1 MAVFSLK
8 PAAVALALFG
18 TFPNSV
24 TARSKNLDR
33 LLTEPKPNGSKF
45 VSHLPLPRTNIMTRD
60 GREIVQQP
68 VQVVTDTAPDGNTRH
83 LATGTIECVLW
94 ELNIDFQGY
103 DEDYWLCNFEDPS
116 LFGGDPNKKI
126 YTVEDGEELTT
137 EAFHEFLELNAVTSG
152 KTVIV
157 LSEAA
162 VFDDKM
168 IINIDDILALKEK
181 DNHTEPA
188 RQQNLRKQDR
198 RQRRLTKKE
207 GDIKTLVVRVRAEN
221 SDPPSAADLSSD
233 IFYDQANLKTQYEA
247 CSYGKLTV
255 DPYLQGMTGV
265 NGDTVNVPNAAPGVI
280 EITINESV
288 DSNNNGNYKALE
300 AAANT
305 KLREVLGTSQPDD
318 LFDAVIFCMPPGAG
332 NWLAYAYV
340 GRWDS
345 YYNDNWC
352 QSMSTLLH
360 EVGHNLGLRHSGEYT
375 GSSAEMEY
383 GDQSGLMGFSYNLDD
398 TPLMCFNPA
407 KNVQLGWYS
416 DSVIEISRT
425 ALTSEPQTFLLNGVA
440 DYGDMT
446 NNANIVVQYVNLPK
460 AFHSL
465 GNQFLAICFLAHIGD
480 TIRCI

>member
-1 MAVFSLK
+1 
-8 PAAVALALFG
+8 
-18 TFPNSV
+18 
-24 TARSKNLDR
+24 
-33 LLTEPKPNGSKF
+33 
-45 VSHLPLPRTNIMTRD
+45 MTRD

-305 KLREVLGTSQPDD
+305 KLRRS
-318 LFDAVIFCMPPGAG
+318 
-332 NWLAYAYV
+332 
-340 GRWDS
+340 
-345 YYNDNWC
+345 
-352 QSMSTLLH
+352 
-360 EVGHNLGLRHSGEYT
+360 
-375 GSSAEMEY
+375 
-383 GDQSGLMGFSYNLDD
+383 
-398 TPLMCFNPA
+398 
-407 KNVQLGWYS
+407 
-416 DSVIEISRT
+416 
-425 ALTSEPQTFLLNGVA
+425 
-440 DYGDMT
+440 
-446 NNANIVVQYVNLPK
+446 
-460 AFHSL
+460 
-465 GNQFLAICFLAHIGD
+465 
-480 TIRCI
+480 